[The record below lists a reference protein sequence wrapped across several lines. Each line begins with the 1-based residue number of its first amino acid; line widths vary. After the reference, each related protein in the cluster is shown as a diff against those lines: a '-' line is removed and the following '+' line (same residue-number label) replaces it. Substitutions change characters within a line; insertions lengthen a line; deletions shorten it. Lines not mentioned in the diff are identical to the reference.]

1 MKKFST
7 FVLAVFLFVSSF
19 LFVTPNANAETA
31 SPIIYGKNYYI
42 QNGYLNWGGGY
53 LDTNTAGCEGNK
65 YCVSTA
71 KLPNRANVETGTWKI
86 LSASGKSNGTP
97 VLVGDNIHFQNLYGG
112 DGGYLDTNGA
122 GCEKNKYCVSTAKTP
137 NRANVNTGTWK
148 ILSSNKQNGTSLLVN
163 DDIYLQ
169 NLYGG
174 DGGYLDTNSAG
185 CEGNLYCVSTS
196 VSKERSPGSGT
207 NHWRLIARNPEPAPI
222 PTPTPTPTP
231 TTGQLQIPTT
241 SINGVE
247 FTNKL
252 TKDTSYK
259 FTPSGTWKPKS
270 DIPDCTAAGLKGFAP
285 EIQTPLSE
293 GLKEFQENLKSPN
306 NTTFALLAV
315 NKTTGKVVEVGQETT
330 IVLKP
335 GETLT
340 FLVNDFTPNYGD
352 NIGTLTVKWSAS

>member
-1 MKKFST
+1 
-7 FVLAVFLFVSSF
+7 LLFVSNF
-19 LFVTPNANAETA
+19 LFVTPNANAQTA
-31 SPIIYGKNYYI
+31 SPIIYGKTYYI
-42 QNGYLNWGGGY
+42 QNGYLNWTGGY
-53 LDTNTAGCEGNK
+53 LDTNSSGCEGNK

-71 KLPNRANVETGTWKI
+71 NTPNRANVETGTWKI

-97 VLVGDNIHFQNLYGG
+97 VLVGDNIHLQNLYLG
-112 DGGYLDTNGA
+112 DGGYLDTNSS
-122 GCEKNKYCVSTAKTP
+122 GCEGNKYCVSTANTP
-137 NRANVNTGTWK
+137 NRANANTGTWK

-169 NLYGG
+169 NLFSG

-185 CEGNLYCVSTS
+185 CEGNKYCVSTS
-196 VSKERSPGSGT
+196 VSKERAPGSGT

-222 PTPTPTPTP
+222 PTPTPPPTP
-231 TTGQLQIPTT
+231 TTGEFQVSTNSAT
-241 SINGVE
+241 GFG
-247 FTNKL
+247 FTNSQ
-252 TKDTSYK
+252 TKEISYK
-259 FTPSGTWKPKS
+259 FTPSGTWKPKT
-270 DIPDCTAAGLKGFAP
+270 DIPDCTAAGLKGFGP

-293 GLKEFQENLKSPN
+293 ALKPYQENLKYLN

-315 NKTTGKVVEVGQETT
+315 NKTTGKVIEVGQETT

-352 NIGTLTVKWSAS
+352 NTGTLTVKWSAT